1 MEMSGAIILE
11 SEKKKKAESGV
22 NVSMFFPRNATQKAN
37 GSIHKCVF
45 PLHFL
50 LVCILRK
57 ISE

>member
-11 SEKKKKAESGV
+11 SEKKKAESGM
-22 NVSMFFPRNATQKAN
+22 NFSMYFTRKATQKAN
-37 GSIHKCVF
+37 SSIHKCVF

-50 LVCILRK
+50 LVCILKK